1 MANDIPQE
9 WFDKLDAAT
18 DYKVLFE
25 AVFGPGHHVSG
36 DELWARC
43 PIHPDCDD
51 PGKFSVSLKDG
62 KWGCFKHDEHG
73 SMIGL
78 MKQTAPKS
86 WRDKW
91 VAACPRT
98 ADVFKMEE
106 RKQGKSDGTRQAV
119 DHTSIAR
126 DGLAATSDAD
136 LEPLSK
142 AWDIPV
148 SELRA
153 QGFFVL
159 RGGKDGA
166 DHPKFCLPIYDPTT
180 SKVCGIRIRFLPPYP
195 MKKDRDGSEK
205 PVKSRVMADSKSG
218 LIGLD
223 ALNDKLPDGTP
234 LPVVIVEGEKDW
246 AVTSAILRGRST
258 VLSPSHGSGS
268 SMGPCVGV
276 LRDRDVTVLYDEDD
290 AGNKGSRN
298 ALTALIGSCR
308 SLHWAHIGQP
318 GKDVYNVVRDDGGGA
333 AALEAILAAAEPF
346 TMQEA
351 LKDVG
356 AVIRAAID
364 EDEPPDVVEIGSHI
378 FQVLTDAGALWLKT
392 RNGEAFCVFD
402 GRVYATENTDPGWAL
417 RIGEWTGI
425 DSFGSIGVR
434 IHRQLKALAC
444 ERGQSCDTT
453 AWYARTGDGLC
464 LPLCDQKQQLV
475 EILPSGFSVKAN
487 GHSGV
492 VVLPS
497 QQMRPIAFA
506 EAFDEKE
513 GEVVWRRFLSMFTC
527 SDQDRRLIEA
537 LLLMLP
543 LYDWVD
549 THPIVR
555 FSGSPGSGK
564 STAAKL
570 ITVMLYGDERLFT
583 ATNAAMYRMGVN
595 LPMIVLDNIE
605 ADGVDENLE
614 LFFLLAA
621 TGAEKVK
628 SAMDSASRVVVERVR
643 SWVLTTGVDPITF
656 GKRELVE
663 RSLIIPFGVQ
673 GSEGFMPR
681 AAMKWVRDNRDTLW
695 NYVLR
700 KVWQSICSLADGG
713 LERVVATL
721 DKRSRPRLREFY
733 ALASIVLGKDLK
745 ADEEIAFL
753 LGEHVDEENT
763 ASVED
768 NPIVDL
774 LSFVPAFLKTQA
786 GQQMGVVIGEQGLGW
801 QTDWMQAQR
810 LSLLLSTI
818 ARAVGRPYPFRSTQQ
833 MSTRLGLVKPQLER
847 LGFKIDRDENVLIE
861 GKRLRAW
868 RFFVPKH
875 MGRANTL
882 FGEENI

>member
-1 MANDIPQE
+1 
-9 WFDKLDAAT
+9 
-18 DYKVLFE
+18 
-25 AVFGPGHHVSG
+25 
-36 DELWARC
+36 
-43 PIHPDCDD
+43 
-51 PGKFSVSLKDG
+51 
-62 KWGCFKHDEHG
+62 
-73 SMIGL
+73 
-78 MKQTAPKS
+78 
-86 WRDKW
+86 
-91 VAACPRT
+91 
-98 ADVFKMEE
+98 
-106 RKQGKSDGTRQAV
+106 
-119 DHTSIAR
+119 
-126 DGLAATSDAD
+126 
-136 LEPLSK
+136 
-142 AWDIPV
+142 
-148 SELRA
+148 
-153 QGFFVL
+153 
-159 RGGKDGA
+159 
-166 DHPKFCLPIYDPTT
+166 
-180 SKVCGIRIRFLPPYP
+180 
-195 MKKDRDGSEK
+195 
-205 PVKSRVMADSKSG
+205 
-218 LIGLD
+218 
-223 ALNDKLPDGTP
+223 
-234 LPVVIVEGEKDW
+234 
-246 AVTSAILRGRST
+246 
-258 VLSPSHGSGS
+258 
-268 SMGPCVGV
+268 
-276 LRDRDVTVLYDEDD
+276 
-290 AGNKGSRN
+290 
-298 ALTALIGSCR
+298 
-308 SLHWAHIGQP
+308 
-318 GKDVYNVVRDDGGGA
+318 
-333 AALEAILAAAEPF
+333 
-346 TMQEA
+346 
-351 LKDVG
+351 
-356 AVIRAAID
+356 
-364 EDEPPDVVEIGSHI
+364 
-378 FQVLTDAGALWLKT
+378 
-392 RNGEAFCVFD
+392 
-402 GRVYATENTDPGWAL
+402 
-417 RIGEWTGI
+417 
-425 DSFGSIGVR
+425 
-434 IHRQLKALAC
+434 
-444 ERGQSCDTT
+444 
-453 AWYARTGDGLC
+453 
-464 LPLCDQKQQLV
+464 
-475 EILPSGFSVKAN
+475 
-487 GHSGV
+487 
-492 VVLPS
+492 
-497 QQMRPIAFA
+497 
-506 EAFDEKE
+506 
-513 GEVVWRRFLSMFTC
+513 
-527 SDQDRRLIEA
+527 
-537 LLLMLP
+537 
-543 LYDWVD
+543 
-549 THPIVR
+549 
-555 FSGSPGSGK
+555 
-564 STAAKL
+564 
-570 ITVMLYGDERLFT
+570 
-583 ATNAAMYRMGVN
+583 MGVN

-882 FGEENI
+882 FGEENL